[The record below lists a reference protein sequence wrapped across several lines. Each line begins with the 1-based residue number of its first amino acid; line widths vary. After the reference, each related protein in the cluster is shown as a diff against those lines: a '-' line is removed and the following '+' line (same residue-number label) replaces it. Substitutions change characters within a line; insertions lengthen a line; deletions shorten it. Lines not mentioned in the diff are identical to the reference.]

1 MSGSMIDAPTHDGTA
16 DAYLT
21 KPDDG
26 ERHPGVL
33 LIMDAFGL
41 RSQIQGIADRI
52 AERGFTVLAPN
63 VFYRDAR
70 SPIVPPEELAD
81 PQGRG
86 ALFER
91 IRPMIA
97 ALTPQRIASDGA
109 TYLDKLEELGRG
121 PIAVAGYCM
130 GARLGWRIATAHPQR
145 VAALAGFHAGGLV
158 TDDPK
163 SPHFSAA
170 ELTAEVY
177 LGHADNDPSMT
188 PQQIATLEQAL
199 TEAGVTYTSEVYEDA
214 AHGYTMGDS
223 PAYHQQG
230 AERHFRELFALLER
244 TLGVGRGRP
253 GDAGIGPGLAG

>member
-16 DAYLT
+16 DAYLS

-70 SPIVPPEELAD
+70 SPIFPPEELAD
-81 PQGRG
+81 PQRRG

-109 TYLDKLEELGRG
+109 AYLDKLEELGRG
-121 PIAVAGYCM
+121 PIAIAGYCM